1 MRQKFEAGFKAKVA
15 LEAYRGEKTLNELSS
30 EFGVYPN
37 QISKWKQELLAG
49 VSGIFS
55 GKKDNAVKE
64 QEELAEKLYKNIG
77 ELKVENDWLKKK
89 LNQLG

>member
-1 MRQKFEAGFKAKVA
+1 V
-15 LEAYRGEKTLNELSS
+15 
-30 EFGVYPN
+30 
-37 QISKWKQELLAG
+37 
-49 VSGIFS
+49 GIFS
-55 GKKDNAVKE
+55 GKKDNNKKE